1 MNTPITPNAGIQ
13 LSDQQRVAWLQL
25 IRSENVG
32 PATFRDLINHFG
44 TATTALEALPE
55 LASRGNGPKQIK
67 IASQRQ
73 AEQELTRLEKLG
85 GRIICLGEPDYPS
98 ALLASDGSPPVISV
112 LGSVQ
117 TLSRNAVAIVGSR
130 NSSLSGVKLTKIFAR
145 DIAKADYVIV
155 SGLARGIDTAA
166 HEASLSRGTVA
177 IFAGGVDHIY
187 PSENKA
193 LADQIIA
200 QNGAIISEL
209 PLSWKPRAQDFPRRN
224 RIVAG
229 MSLGILVVEAAR
241 RSGSL
246 ITARLANEMGRL
258 VFAVPGSPLDPR
270 SEGTNGLIKQGALL
284 VSNADDI
291 LQALEPLS
299 ETNQQ
304 ASYSLNEEDT
314 KTLFSAEPDASD
326 RSMVLRALNHTPTDI
341 DELIRFTELS
351 ASTVQIVLLELALAG
366 RIEHHTGNKVSLI

>member
-1 MNTPITPNAGIQ
+1 
-13 LSDQQRVAWLQL
+13 
-25 IRSENVG
+25 
-32 PATFRDLINHFG
+32 
-44 TATTALEALPE
+44 
-55 LASRGNGPKQIK
+55 
-67 IASQRQ
+67 
-73 AEQELTRLEKLG
+73 
-85 GRIICLGEPDYPS
+85 
-98 ALLASDGSPPVISV
+98 
-112 LGSVQ
+112 
-117 TLSRNAVAIVGSR
+117 
-130 NSSLSGVKLTKIFAR
+130 VKLTKIFAR